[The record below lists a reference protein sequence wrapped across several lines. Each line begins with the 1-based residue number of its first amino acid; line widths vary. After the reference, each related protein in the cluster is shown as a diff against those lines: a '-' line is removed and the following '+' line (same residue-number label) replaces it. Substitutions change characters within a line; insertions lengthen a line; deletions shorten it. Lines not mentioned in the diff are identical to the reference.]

1 MGDAGGEASES
12 TVAAAEPAREVPAEP
27 VEVTRAAVPSDIE
40 RLDTLTLDDFAT
52 DFSRVEIPQHEGP
65 MTDAEMGKA
74 VDSFLE
80 SLER

>member
-1 MGDAGGEASES
+1 MMDAGGEAAEGV
-12 TVAAAEPAREVPAEP
+12 VAVEPTREALVEPAP
-27 VEVTRAAVPSDIE
+27 VTRAAVPADIE

-52 DFSRVEIPQHEGP
+52 DFSHVEIPQHEGP
-65 MTDAEMGKA
+65 MTDAEMGRA